1 MRRHGIAGVVMS
13 RQVIQDKQGGE
24 VPEIVR
30 RQSCITA
37 GKAGLSADLD
47 ASFVRYVQSVLRLTL
62 SEKFV
67 LKNFVPRACDGGNTK
82 G

>member
-1 MRRHGIAGVVMS
+1 MRM
-13 RQVIQDKQGGE
+13 
-24 VPEIVR
+24 
-30 RQSCITA
+30 QSCITA
-37 GKAGLSADLD
+37 GKAGLSDDLD

>member
-1 MRRHGIAGVVMS
+1 MRM
-13 RQVIQDKQGGE
+13 
-24 VPEIVR
+24 
-30 RQSCITA
+30 QSCITA

-47 ASFVRYVQSVLRLTL
+47 ASFVRYVQYVLRLTL